1 MSLFAIQHRA
11 SAIQAMARW
20 VPKSSERS
28 TYVRSAS
35 LGRVD
40 AGALAKISLTDRG
53 TPNATPLVV

>member
-11 SAIQAMARW
+11 SAIQAMAGAM
-20 VPKSSERS
+20 PKSIERS
-28 TYVRSAS
+28 TYALCER

-53 TPNATPLVV
+53 TPNSTPLAV